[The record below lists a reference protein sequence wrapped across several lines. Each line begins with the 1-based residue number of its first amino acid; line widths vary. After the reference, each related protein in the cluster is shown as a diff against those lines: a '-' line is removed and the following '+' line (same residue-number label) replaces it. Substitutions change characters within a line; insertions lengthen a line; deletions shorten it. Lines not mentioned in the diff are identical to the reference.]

1 MLLTPTLVIIS
12 GLLVGITRKFKTAA
26 K

>member
-1 MLLTPTLVIIS
+1 MEVFVIIS
-12 GLLVGITRKFKTAA
+12 GLLVGYYLFKKLNVTN